1 MTALN
6 DAERAAIQ
14 RDAEGRG
21 KRGSDRAS
29 GRALPARV
37 TGSGESAG
45 GRGGDAGRR
54 GRTPAWMPSRRF
66 FAAVIAIGG
75 MQLLATMDSTIAIV
89 ALPKI
94 QDELGLS
101 DAGRSWVIT
110 AYVLTFGGLMLLGGR
125 LGDTIGRKRTFIV
138 GVALF
143 TIASILCGIAWDEAT
158 LVIARLLQGV
168 GAAIASPT
176 ALALI
181 ATTFPKGPA
190 RNAATAVFAAMTG
203 VGSVMGLVVGGAL
216 TEVSWRLAFLVNVPI
231 GLIMIYLA
239 RKTLRETNRERL
251 KLDAAGALL
260 ATMGCTAAV
269 FGFSMG
275 PEAGW
280 MSPVTIGSGIAAV
293 GCLIAFLW
301 VERTAENPVVPF
313 ELFLDRNRVATFA
326 AVFLAGGVMFTLT
339 VTIGLY
345 VQDIM
350 GYSALRAGVGF
361 IPFVIA
367 LGIGLGVSSAL
378 VSKYPPR
385 VLVIGGGVLV
395 LAAMI
400 YGSTLDANIPYFP
413 NLVLPITIGGL
424 GIGMIV
430 VPLMISAIAG
440 VGFDQIGPVSAIAL
454 MLQNLGGPVVLAII
468 QAVITSRTLYLG
480 GTTGP
485 VKDMNAAQMHA
496 LDQGYSYGLL
506 WVAAVAVI
514 VGAVALFIGY
524 TAQQVAH
531 AQEVKDA
538 IDAGEL

>member
-6 DAERAAIQ
+6 DAERAAIH
-14 RDAEGRG
+14 RDAEDRE
-21 KRGSDRAS
+21 KRGDKVASDRA
-29 GRALPARV
+29 LPSRI
-37 TGSGESAG
+37 GGETAG
-45 GRGGDAGRR
+45 GRGGDGARVGK
-54 GRTPAWMPSRRF
+54 TPAWFPSRRF
-66 FAAVIAIGG
+66 IAAVIAIGG

-94 QDELGLS
+94 QDELNLS

-138 GVALF
+138 GVTLF

-269 FGFSMG
+269 FAFSMG

-280 MSPVTIGSGIAAV
+280 TSPVTLGSGAAAL

-301 VERTAENPVVPF
+301 AERTAENPVVPF
-313 ELFLDRNRVATFA
+313 ELFRDRNRVATFA

-339 VTIGLY
+339 VLIGLY

-350 GYSALRAGVGF
+350 GYSALKAGVGF

-367 LGIGLGVSSAL
+367 LGIGLGLSSAL
-378 VSKYPPR
+378 VSKFPPR
-385 VLVIGGGVLV
+385 LLVIGGGVLV
-395 LAAMI
+395 LAAML
-400 YGSTLDANIPYFP
+400 YGSTLDADIPYFP
-413 NLVLPITIGGL
+413 NLVLPITIGGM

-430 VPLMISAIAG
+430 VPLMLSAIAG

-485 VKDMNAAQMHA
+485 VKDMNPAQLHA
-496 LDQGYSYGLL
+496 LDQGYTYGLL

-514 VGAVALFIGY
+514 VGGAALFIKY
-524 TAQQVAH
+524 TAEQVAH

>member
-1 MTALN
+1 MPALN
-6 DAERAAIQ
+6 DAERAAK
-14 RDAEGRG
+14 RRAAEGG
-21 KRGSDRAS
+21 AKRAV
-29 GRALPARV
+29 PAQAKPPNTERSNRP
-37 TGSGESAG
+37 T
-45 GRGGDAGRR
+45 
-54 GRTPAWMPSRRF
+54 WLPSRRF
-66 FAAVIAIGG
+66 LAAVIAIGG

-89 ALPKI
+89 ALPRI
-94 QDELGLS
+94 QDDLNLS

-143 TIASILCGIAWDEAT
+143 TIASILCGVAWDEAT

-176 ALALI
+176 GLALV
-181 ATTFPKGPA
+181 ATTFSAGPA

-216 TEVSWRLAFLVNVPI
+216 TQVSWRLAFLVNVPI
-231 GLIMIYLA
+231 GLLMIYLA
-239 RKTLRETNRERL
+239 RRTLRETHRERL
-251 KLDAAGALL
+251 KLDAAGAIL
-260 ATMGCTAAV
+260 ATLMCTAAV

-275 PEAGW
+275 PERGW
-280 MSPVTIGSGIAAV
+280 SSPLTITSGAAALV
-293 GCLIAFLW
+293 FFLAFLY

-313 ELFLDRNRVATFA
+313 SLFRDRNRVATFA
-326 AVFLAGGVMFTLT
+326 AIFLAGGVMFTLT
-339 VTIGLY
+339 VLIGLY

-350 GYSALRAGVGF
+350 GYSPLRAGVGF

-367 LGIGLGVSSAL
+367 LGIGLGASSQL
-378 VSKYPPR
+378 VRLLPPR
-385 VLVIGGGVLV
+385 VLVFAGGILV
-395 LAAMI
+395 LGAML
-400 YGSTLDANIPYFP
+400 YGSTLHAEIPYFP
-413 NLVLPITIGGL
+413 NLVLPIVIGGV
-424 GIGMIV
+424 GIGLIV
-430 VPLMISAIAG
+430 VPLTVSAIAG

-454 MLQNLGGPVVLAII
+454 MLQNLGGPLVLAVV

-485 VKDMNAAQMHA
+485 VQNMDAAQLHA
-496 LDQGYSYGLL
+496 LDQGYTYGLL
-506 WVAAVAVI
+506 WVAAVAVL
-514 VGAVALFIGY
+514 VGAAALFIGY
-524 TAQQVAH
+524 TARQVAH

>member
-6 DAERAAIQ
+6 DAERAALD
-14 RDAEGRG
+14 RDADGV
-21 KRGSDRAS
+21 SDRAIPMRVEPTDLERS
-29 GRALPARV
+29 GRYPTWL
-37 TGSGESAG
+37 
-45 GRGGDAGRR
+45 
-54 GRTPAWMPSRRF
+54 PSRRF
-66 FAAVIAIGG
+66 IAAVVAIGG
-75 MQLLATMDSTIAIV
+75 MQLLATMDSTVAIV

-94 QDELGLS
+94 QNELNLS

-138 GVALF
+138 GVGLF
-143 TIASILCGIAWDEAT
+143 TIASILCGIAWDEPT
-158 LVIARLLQGV
+158 LVVARLLQGV

-176 ALALI
+176 GLALV
-181 ATTFPKGPA
+181 ATTFPAGPA

-216 TEVSWRLAFLVNVPI
+216 TEVSWRLAFLVNVPV
-231 GLIMIYLA
+231 GLLMIYLA
-239 RKTLRETNRERL
+239 RRTLRETHRERM
-251 KLDAAGALL
+251 KLDATGAIL
-260 ATMGCTAAV
+260 ATVGCTAAV
-269 FGFSMG
+269 FGFSQG
-275 PEAGW
+275 PEKGW
-280 MSPVTIGSGIAAV
+280 LTPVTLGSGLAALV
-293 GCLIAFLW
+293 AFGAFVI
-301 VERTAENPVVPF
+301 VERTAQNPVVPF
-313 ELFLDRNRVATFA
+313 SLFRDRNRVATFA

-339 VTIGLY
+339 VLIGLY
-345 VQDIM
+345 VQDIL
-350 GYSALRAGVGF
+350 GYSALHAGIGF

-367 LGIGLGVSSAL
+367 LGIGLGLSSQL
-378 VSKYPPR
+378 VSQFPPR

-400 YGSTLDANIPYFP
+400 YGSTLHRGIPYFP
-413 NLVLPITIGGL
+413 DLVIPIVVGGL

-430 VPLMISAIAG
+430 VPLMVSAIAG

-454 MLQNLGGPVVLAII
+454 MLQNLGGPVVLAIV

-485 VKDMNAAQMHA
+485 VKNMDTAQLHA
-496 LDQGYSYGLL
+496 LDQGYTYGLL
-506 WVAAVAVI
+506 WVAAVAVV
-514 VGAVALFIGY
+514 VGGVALFIGY
-524 TAQQVAH
+524 TASQVAH

>member
-6 DAERAAIQ
+6 DAERAAAQ
-14 RDAEGRG
+14 HDGGDDVQGARN
-21 KRGSDRAS
+21 
-29 GRALPARV
+29 RALPMHVEQTA
-37 TGSGESAG
+37 TE
-45 GRGGDAGRR
+45 
-54 GRTPAWMPSRRF
+54 RTSWYPAWLPSRKF
-66 FAAVIAIGG
+66 LAAVIAIGG
-75 MQLLATMDSTIAIV
+75 MQLLATMDSTVAIV

-94 QDELGLS
+94 QDELSLS

-138 GVALF
+138 GVGLF
-143 TIASILCGIAWDEAT
+143 TIASVLCGIAWDETT
-158 LVIARLLQGV
+158 LVTARLLQGV
-168 GAAIASPT
+168 GAAIAAPT
-176 ALALI
+176 GLALI

-216 TEVSWRLAFLVNVPI
+216 TEVSWRWAFLVNVPI
-231 GLIMIYLA
+231 GFVMIYLA
-239 RKTLRETNRERL
+239 RKTLTETHRERM
-251 KLDAAGALL
+251 KLDAAGAIL
-260 ATMGCTAAV
+260 ATLACTAAV

-275 PEAGW
+275 PEQGWGSPLTLGAGL
-280 MSPVTIGSGIAAV
+280 AA
-293 GCLIAFLW
+293 LLFFAAFLY
-301 VERTAENPVVPF
+301 VERTAVNPVVPF
-313 ELFLDRNRVATFA
+313 SLFRDRNRVATFA

-339 VTIGLY
+339 VLIGLY

-350 GYSALRAGVGF
+350 GYSALKAGIGF

-367 LGIGLGVSSAL
+367 LGIGLGLSSHL
-378 VSKYPPR
+378 VSLFAPR
-385 VLVIGGGVLV
+385 LLVIAGGVLV

-400 YGSTLDANIPYFP
+400 YGSTLHGDIPYFP
-413 NLVLPITIGGL
+413 NLVIPITVGGF

-430 VPLMISAIAG
+430 VPLTVSAIAG
-440 VGFDQIGPVSAIAL
+440 VDLDDIGPVSAIAL
-454 MLQNLGGPVVLAII
+454 MLQSLGGPVVLAVI

-485 VKDMNAAQMHA
+485 VRNMDAAQLHA
-496 LDQGYSYGLL
+496 LDQGYTYGLL

-524 TAQQVAH
+524 TASQVAQ
-531 AQEVKDA
+531 AQDVKDA
-538 IDAGEL
+538 IDAGELTTTPAEATR

>member
-6 DAERAAIQ
+6 DAERAAIH
-14 RDAEGRG
+14 RDAEGGANRSQPLRFP
-21 KRGSDRAS
+21 KSS
-29 GRALPARV
+29 EYPALEQTSRY
-37 TGSGESAG
+37 
-45 GRGGDAGRR
+45 
-54 GRTPAWMPSRRF
+54 PAWLPSRRF
-66 FAAVIAIGG
+66 IAAVIAIGG
-75 MQLLATMDSTIAIV
+75 MQLLATMDSTVAIV
-89 ALPKI
+89 ALPRI
-94 QDELGLS
+94 QEELSLS

-110 AYVLTFGGLMLLGGR
+110 AYVLTFGGLILLGGR

-143 TIASILCGIAWDEAT
+143 TIASILCGVAWDETT

-176 ALALI
+176 GLALI

-203 VGSVMGLVVGGAL
+203 VGSVMGLILGGAL
-216 TEVSWRLAFLVNVPI
+216 TEVSWRFAFLVNVPV
-231 GLIMIYLA
+231 GLVMIYLA
-239 RKTLRETNRERL
+239 RTTLRETHKERL
-251 KLDAAGALL
+251 KLDATGAIL
-260 ATMGCTAAV
+260 ATLGCTAAV
-269 FGFSMG
+269 FGFTQG
-275 PEAGW
+275 PENGW
-280 MSPVTIGSGIAAV
+280 LEPITIGSLVAAAV
-293 GCLIAFLW
+293 FLIAFLV

-313 ELFLDRNRVATFA
+313 DLFKDRNRVATFA

-339 VTIGLY
+339 VLIGLY
-345 VQDIM
+345 VQDIL
-350 GYSALRAGVGF
+350 GYSALRAGIGF

-367 LGIGLGVSSAL
+367 LGIGLGLSTAL
-378 VSKYPPR
+378 VPKFPPR
-385 VLVIGGGVLV
+385 LLVIAGGVLV

-400 YGSTLDANIPYFP
+400 YGSTLDAGIPYFP
-413 NLVLPITIGGL
+413 DLVLPITIGGF

-430 VPLMISAIAG
+430 VPLTVSAIAG

-454 MLQNLGGPVVLAII
+454 MLQNLGGPIVLAVV

-485 VKDMNAAQMHA
+485 VKNVDSVQLHA
-496 LDQGYSYGLL
+496 LDQGYTYGLL

-514 VGAVALFIGY
+514 VGGAALFIGY
-524 TAQQVAH
+524 TAEQVAH

>member
-6 DAERAAIQ
+6 DAERAAIR
-14 RDAEGRG
+14 RDAQGG
-21 KRGSDRAS
+21 TD
-29 GRALPARV
+29 RALPEQAKPSAV
-37 TGSGESAG
+37 T
-45 GRGGDAGRR
+45 
-54 GRTPAWMPSRRF
+54 RTSRSPEWLPSRRF
-66 FAAVIAIGG
+66 IAAVIAIGG
-75 MQLLATMDSTIAIV
+75 MQLLATMDSTVAIV

-94 QDELGLS
+94 QDELSLS

-143 TIASILCGIAWDEAT
+143 TIASILCGVAWDETT

-176 ALALI
+176 GLALI

-203 VGSVMGLVVGGAL
+203 VGSVMGLILGGAL
-216 TEVSWRLAFLVNVPI
+216 TEVSWRLAFLVNVPV
-231 GLIMIYLA
+231 GLVMIYLA
-239 RKTLRETNRERL
+239 RTTLRETHKERL
-251 KLDAAGALL
+251 KLDATGAIL
-260 ATMGCTAAV
+260 ATLGCTAAV
-269 FGFSMG
+269 FGFTQG
-275 PEAGW
+275 PENGW
-280 MSPVTIGSGIAAV
+280 LEPITIGSLIAAAV
-293 GCLIAFLW
+293 FLIAFLI

-313 ELFLDRNRVATFA
+313 DLFKDRNRVATFA

-339 VTIGLY
+339 VLIGLY
-345 VQDIM
+345 VQDIL
-350 GYSALRAGVGF
+350 GYSALRAGIGF
-361 IPFVIA
+361 IPFVVA
-367 LGIGLGVSSAL
+367 LGIGLAVSSQL
-378 VSKYPPR
+378 VSMFSPR
-385 VLVIGGGVLV
+385 VLTIAGGILV
-395 LAAMI
+395 LGAMI
-400 YGSTLDANIPYFP
+400 YGSTLHLGIPYFP
-413 NLVLPITIGGL
+413 DLVLPITIGGF

-430 VPLMISAIAG
+430 VPLTVSAIAG

-454 MLQNLGGPVVLAII
+454 MLQNLGGPIVLAIV

-485 VKDMNAAQMHA
+485 VKNMDSVQLHA
-496 LDQGYSYGLL
+496 LDQGYTYGLL

-514 VGAVALFIGY
+514 VGVVALFIGY
-524 TAQQVAH
+524 TADQVAH

-538 IDAGEL
+538 IDHGEL

>member
-6 DAERAAIQ
+6 DAERA
-14 RDAEGRG
+14 RG
-21 KRGSDRAS
+21 NN
-29 GRALPARV
+29 RALPMRIEQD
-37 TGSGESAG
+37 GP
-45 GRGGDAGRR
+45 GRNNRL
-54 GRTPAWMPSRRF
+54 PAWLPSWNF
-66 FAAVIAIGG
+66 IAAVIAIGG
-75 MQLLATMDSTIAIV
+75 MQLLATMDSTVAIV

-143 TIASILCGIAWDEAT
+143 TIASVLCGVAWDEAT

-168 GAAIASPT
+168 GSAIASPT
-176 ALALI
+176 GLALV

-216 TEVSWRLAFLVNVPI
+216 TEVSWRLAFLVNIPI
-231 GLIMIYLA
+231 GLVMILLA
-239 RKTLRETNRERL
+239 RKNLQETDRAPM
-251 KLDAAGALL
+251 KLDAAGAIL
-260 ATMGCTAAV
+260 ATLACTAAV

-275 PEAGW
+275 PEQGW
-280 MSPVTIGSGIAAV
+280 LSPITLVSGAAAALF
-293 GCLIAFLW
+293 GLAFLY

-313 ELFLDRNRVATFA
+313 SLFRERNRVATLA

-339 VTIGLY
+339 VLIGLY

-350 GYSALRAGVGF
+350 GYSALKAGIGF

-367 LGIGLGVSSAL
+367 LGIGLGASSVL
-378 VSKYPPR
+378 VSKFSPR
-385 VLVIGGGVLV
+385 VLVISGGVLV
-395 LAAMI
+395 LGAMI
-400 YGSTLDANIPYFP
+400 YGSTLNAGIPYFP
-413 NLVLPITIGGL
+413 NLVLPITVGGF

-430 VPLMISAIAG
+430 VPLTVSAIAG
-440 VGFDQIGPVSAIAL
+440 VGFDEIGPVSAIAL

-485 VKDMNAAQMHA
+485 VKNMNPAQLHA
-496 LDQGYSYGLL
+496 LDQGYTYGLL
-506 WVAAVAVI
+506 WVAAVAVL
-514 VGAVALFIGY
+514 VGAVALFIRY
-524 TAQQVAH
+524 TAEEVAH

-538 IDAGEL
+538 LDAGELD

>member
-6 DAERAAIQ
+6 GAG
-14 RDAEGRG
+14 RD
-21 KRGSDRAS
+21 
-29 GRALPARV
+29 RALPARV
-37 TGSGESAG
+37 GQPDTGRSGWG
-45 GRGGDAGRR
+45 P
-54 GRTPAWMPSRRF
+54 TWLPSRRF
-66 FAAVIAIGG
+66 LAAVIAIGG

-94 QDELGLS
+94 QDELNLS

-143 TIASILCGIAWDEAT
+143 TIASILCGVAWDEAT

-168 GAAIASPT
+168 GSAIASPT
-176 ALALI
+176 GLALI

-231 GLIMIYLA
+231 GLLMIYLA
-239 RKTLRETNRERL
+239 RRTLRETNRERM
-251 KLDAAGALL
+251 KLDAAGAIL
-260 ATMGCTAAV
+260 ATLACTAAV

-275 PEAGW
+275 PEKGW
-280 MSPVTIGSGIAAV
+280 LSPLTIGSCLAAGLFFLAFVWAERAAV
-293 GCLIAFLW
+293 
-301 VERTAENPVVPF
+301 NPVVPF
-313 ELFLDRNRVATFA
+313 SLFRERNRVATFA

-339 VTIGLY
+339 VLIGLY

-350 GYSALRAGVGF
+350 GYSALKAGIGF

-367 LGIGLGVSSAL
+367 LGVGLGLSSFLAG
-378 VSKYPPR
+378 KFAPR
-385 VLVIGGGVLV
+385 LLVIAGGVLV
-395 LAAMI
+395 LAAML
-400 YGSTLDANIPYFP
+400 YGSTLNGDIPYFP
-413 NLVLPITIGGL
+413 NLVLPITIGGF

-430 VPLMISAIAG
+430 VPLTISAIAG
-440 VGFDQIGPVSAIAL
+440 VGFDEIGPVSAIAL

-485 VKDMNAAQMHA
+485 VKNMDAAQLHA
-496 LDQGYSYGLL
+496 LDQGYTYGLL
-506 WVAAVAVI
+506 WVAAVAVV
-514 VGAVALFIGY
+514 VGVVALFIGY
-524 TAQQVAH
+524 TAEQVAH

>member
-6 DAERAAIQ
+6 DAERAAIH
-14 RDAEGRG
+14 RDAEGAANRA
-21 KRGSDRAS
+21 RPVHVEHPAS
-29 GRALPARV
+29 GR
-37 TGSGESAG
+37 TG
-45 GRGGDAGRR
+45 RYPD
-54 GRTPAWMPSRRF
+54 WLPSRRF
-66 FAAVIAIGG
+66 IAAVIAIGG
-75 MQLLATMDSTIAIV
+75 MQLLATMDSTVAIV

-94 QDELGLS
+94 QDELSLS

-158 LVIARLLQGV
+158 LVTARLLQGV
-168 GAAIASPT
+168 GSAIASPT
-176 ALALI
+176 GLALI

-216 TEVSWRLAFLVNVPI
+216 TEVSWRWAFLVNVPI
-231 GLIMIYLA
+231 GLLMIHLA
-239 RKTLRETNRERL
+239 RRTLRETQRERL
-251 KLDAAGALL
+251 KLDAAGAVL
-260 ATMGCTAAV
+260 ATLGCTAAV

-275 PEAGW
+275 PEQGW
-280 MSPVTIGSGIAAV
+280 LSPLTLGSGAAALAF
-293 GCLIAFLW
+293 LIAFLY
-301 VERTAENPVVPF
+301 VERTAANPVVPF
-313 ELFLDRNRVATFA
+313 ELFKDRNRVATFA

-339 VTIGLY
+339 VLIGLY

-350 GYSALRAGVGF
+350 GYSALRAGIGF

-367 LGIGLGVSSAL
+367 LGIGLGLSSHL
-378 VSKYPPR
+378 VSLFPPR
-385 VLVIGGGVLV
+385 VLVIAGGVLV
-395 LAAMI
+395 LGAMI
-400 YGSTLDANIPYFP
+400 YGSTLNGGIPYFP
-413 NLVLPITIGGL
+413 NLVLPITVGGF

-430 VPLMISAIAG
+430 VPLTVSAIAG

-454 MLQNLGGPVVLAII
+454 MLQNLGGPVVLAVI

-485 VKDMNAAQMHA
+485 VKFMDSAQLHA
-496 LDQGYSYGLL
+496 LDQGYTYGLL
-506 WVAAVAVI
+506 WVAAVAVM
-514 VGAVALFIGY
+514 VGGAALFIGY
-524 TAQQVAH
+524 TSAQVAH

-538 IDAGEL
+538 LDAGEL

>member
-6 DAERAAIQ
+6 DAERAAMY
-14 RDAEGRG
+14 RDAEGGSKRARPMSVERTSVPRTG
-21 KRGSDRAS
+21 K
-29 GRALPARV
+29 
-37 TGSGESAG
+37 
-45 GRGGDAGRR
+45 
-54 GRTPAWMPSRRF
+54 TPAWVPSRRF
-66 FAAVIAIGG
+66 FAAVIAIAG

-89 ALPKI
+89 ALPHI

-125 LGDTIGRKRTFIV
+125 LGDTIGRKRAFIA

-143 TIASILCGIAWDEAT
+143 VIASILCGIAWNEAT

-176 ALALI
+176 GLALV

-216 TEVSWRLAFLVNVPI
+216 TEVSWRWAFLVNVPI

-239 RKTLRETNRERL
+239 RTTLRETSKERM
-251 KLDAAGALL
+251 KLDAAGAIL
-260 ATMGCTAAV
+260 ATLLCTAAV

-275 PEAGW
+275 PEKGW
-280 MSPVTIGSGIAAV
+280 ASPITIGSIVAAAVFGIAF
-293 GCLIAFLW
+293 II
-301 VERTAENPVVPF
+301 VERTAANPVVPF
-313 ELFLDRNRVATFA
+313 KLFKDRNRLATFSA
-326 AVFLAGGVMFTLT
+326 IFLAGGVMFTLT
-339 VTIGLY
+339 VLIGLY
-345 VQDIM
+345 VQDIL
-350 GYSALRAGVGF
+350 GYSALRAGIGF

-367 LGIGLGVSSAL
+367 MGIGLALSSQL
-378 VSKYPPR
+378 VSTFPPR

-395 LAAMI
+395 LGAMI
-400 YGSTLDANIPYFP
+400 YGSTLNSGIPYFP
-413 NLVLPITIGGL
+413 NLVLPITVGGV

-430 VPLMISAIAG
+430 VPLTISAIAG

-485 VKDMNAAQMHA
+485 VKNMDTTQLAA
-496 LDQGYSYGLL
+496 LDAGYTYGLL
-506 WVAAVAVI
+506 WVAAVAVL
-514 VGAVALFIGY
+514 VGGAALLIGY
-524 TAQQVAH
+524 TSQQVAH

>member
-6 DAERAAIQ
+6 DAERA
-14 RDAEGRG
+14 RG
-21 KRGSDRAS
+21 NN
-29 GRALPARV
+29 RALPMRIEQD
-37 TGSGESAG
+37 GP
-45 GRGGDAGRR
+45 GRNNRL
-54 GRTPAWMPSRRF
+54 PAWLPSWNF
-66 FAAVIAIGG
+66 IAAVIAIGG
-75 MQLLATMDSTIAIV
+75 MQLLATMDSTVAIV

-143 TIASILCGIAWDEAT
+143 TIASVLCGVAWDEAT

-168 GAAIASPT
+168 GSAIASPT
-176 ALALI
+176 GLALV

-216 TEVSWRLAFLVNVPI
+216 TEVSWRLAFLVNIPI
-231 GLIMIYLA
+231 GLVMILLA
-239 RKTLRETNRERL
+239 RKNLQETDRAPM
-251 KLDAAGALL
+251 KLDAAGAIL
-260 ATMGCTAAV
+260 ATLACTAAV

-275 PEAGW
+275 PEQGW
-280 MSPVTIGSGIAAV
+280 LSPITLVSGAAAALF
-293 GCLIAFLW
+293 GLAFLY
-301 VERTAENPVVPF
+301 VERTAANPVVPF
-313 ELFLDRNRVATFA
+313 SLFRERNRVATLA

-339 VTIGLY
+339 VLIGLY

-350 GYSALRAGVGF
+350 GYSALKAGIGF

-367 LGIGLGVSSAL
+367 LGIGLGASSVL
-378 VSKYPPR
+378 VSKFSPR
-385 VLVIGGGVLV
+385 VLVISGGILV
-395 LAAMI
+395 LGAMI
-400 YGSTLDANIPYFP
+400 YGSTLNAGIPYFP
-413 NLVLPITIGGL
+413 NLVLPITVGGF

-430 VPLMISAIAG
+430 VPLTVSAIAG
-440 VGFDQIGPVSAIAL
+440 VGFDEIGPVSAIAL

-485 VKDMNAAQMHA
+485 VKNMNPAQLHA
-496 LDQGYSYGLL
+496 LDQGYTYGLL
-506 WVAAVAVI
+506 WVAAVAVL
-514 VGAVALFIGY
+514 VGAVALLIRY
-524 TAQQVAH
+524 TAEEVAH

-538 IDAGEL
+538 LDAGELD

>member
-6 DAERAAIQ
+6 DAERAAIH
-14 RDAEGRG
+14 RDAEDRE
-21 KRGSDRAS
+21 KRGDKLASDRA
-29 GRALPARV
+29 LPSRI
-37 TGSGESAG
+37 GGETAG
-45 GRGGDAGRR
+45 GRGGDGARVGK
-54 GRTPAWMPSRRF
+54 TPAWFPSRRF
-66 FAAVIAIGG
+66 IAAVIAIGG

-94 QDELGLS
+94 QDELNLS

-138 GVALF
+138 GVTLF

-239 RKTLRETNRERL
+239 RRTLRETNRERL

-269 FGFSMG
+269 FAFSMG

-280 MSPVTIGSGIAAV
+280 TSPVTLGSGVAAL

-301 VERTAENPVVPF
+301 AERTAENPVVPF
-313 ELFLDRNRVATFA
+313 ELFRDRNRVATFA

-339 VTIGLY
+339 VLIGLY

-350 GYSALRAGVGF
+350 GYSALKAGIGF

-367 LGIGLGVSSAL
+367 LGIGLGLSSAL
-378 VSKYPPR
+378 VSKFPPR
-385 VLVIGGGVLV
+385 LLVIGGGVLV
-395 LAAMI
+395 LAAML
-400 YGSTLDANIPYFP
+400 YGSTLDADIPYFP
-413 NLVLPITIGGL
+413 NLVLPITIGGM

-430 VPLMISAIAG
+430 VPLMLSAIAG

-485 VKDMNAAQMHA
+485 VKDMNPAQLHA
-496 LDQGYSYGLL
+496 LDQGYTYGLL

-514 VGAVALFIGY
+514 VGGAALFIKY
-524 TAQQVAH
+524 TAEQVAH

>member
-6 DAERAAIQ
+6 DAERAAIR
-14 RDAEGRG
+14 RDAEGG
-21 KRGSDRAS
+21 TERAVPVQVEPTS
-29 GRALPARV
+29 VAKTGRSPDWL
-37 TGSGESAG
+37 
-45 GRGGDAGRR
+45 
-54 GRTPAWMPSRRF
+54 PSRRF
-66 FAAVIAIGG
+66 IAAVIAIGG
-75 MQLLATMDSTIAIV
+75 MQLLATMDSTVAIV

-94 QDELGLS
+94 QDELSLS

-143 TIASILCGIAWDEAT
+143 TIASILCGIAWDEST

-176 ALALI
+176 GLALI

-203 VGSVMGLVVGGAL
+203 VGSVMGLILGGAL
-216 TEVSWRLAFLVNVPI
+216 TEVSWRLAFLVNVPV
-231 GLIMIYLA
+231 GLLMIYLA
-239 RKTLRETNRERL
+239 RTTLRETHKERL
-251 KLDAAGALL
+251 KLDATGAIL
-260 ATMGCTAAV
+260 ATLGCTAAV
-269 FGFSMG
+269 FGFTQG
-275 PEAGW
+275 PENGW
-280 MSPVTIGSGIAAV
+280 LEPITIASGVAALV
-293 GCLIAFLW
+293 FLGAFVV
-301 VERTAENPVVPF
+301 VERTAVNPVVPF
-313 ELFLDRNRVATFA
+313 DLFRDRNRVATFA
-326 AVFLAGGVMFTLT
+326 AIFLAGGVMFTLT

-345 VQDIM
+345 VQDIL
-350 GYSALRAGVGF
+350 GYSALRAGIGF
-361 IPFVIA
+361 IPFVVA
-367 LGIGLGVSSAL
+367 LGVGLGVSSHL
-378 VSKYPPR
+378 VSLFSPR
-385 VLVIGGGVLV
+385 VLTIAGGILV
-395 LAAMI
+395 LGAML
-400 YGSTLDANIPYFP
+400 YGSTVHRGIPYFP
-413 NLVLPITIGGL
+413 DLVLPIVIGGF

-430 VPLMISAIAG
+430 VPLMVSAIAG

-454 MLQNLGGPVVLAII
+454 MLQNLGGPIVLAVI

-485 VKDMNAAQMHA
+485 VKYMDAAQLHA

-514 VGAVALFIGY
+514 VGGAALFIGY
-524 TAQQVAH
+524 TADQVAH

-538 IDAGEL
+538 IEHGEL

>member
-6 DAERAAIQ
+6 DAERAAMY
-14 RDAEGRG
+14 RNAEGGANRSSPLHVG
-21 KRGSDRAS
+21 NPVK
-29 GRALPARV
+29 GR
-37 TGSGESAG
+37 TGSY
-45 GRGGDAGRR
+45 
-54 GRTPAWMPSRRF
+54 PAWLPSRRF
-66 FAAVIAIGG
+66 IAAVIAIGG
-75 MQLLATMDSTIAIV
+75 MQLLATMDSTVAIV

-94 QDELGLS
+94 QDELSLS

-125 LGDTIGRKRTFIV
+125 LGDVIGRKRTFIV

-143 TIASILCGIAWDEAT
+143 TIASVLCGLAWNEAT
-158 LVIARLLQGV
+158 LVTARLLQGV

-190 RNAATAVFAAMTG
+190 RNAATAIFAAMTG
-203 VGSVMGLVVGGAL
+203 IGSVMGLIVGGAL
-216 TEVSWRLAFLVNVPI
+216 TEVSWRWAFLINIPI
-231 GLIMIYLA
+231 GLLMIHLA
-239 RKTLRETNRERL
+239 RRTLRETHRERL
-251 KLDAAGALL
+251 KLDAAGAIL
-260 ATMGCTAAV
+260 ATLGCTAAV
-269 FGFSMG
+269 FAFSMG
-275 PEAGW
+275 PEQGW
-280 MSPVTIGSGIAAV
+280 ISPVTLGSGLAA
-293 GCLIAFLW
+293 GTFLLAFVY
-301 VERTAENPVVPF
+301 VERTAENPVMPLV
-313 ELFLDRNRVATFA
+313 LFRDRNRVATFA

-339 VTIGLY
+339 VLIGLY

-378 VSKYPPR
+378 VSHFPPR
-385 VLVIGGGVLV
+385 VLVIAGGVLV
-395 LAAMI
+395 LAAML

-413 NLVLPITIGGL
+413 NLVLPITVGGF

-430 VPLMISAIAG
+430 VPLTVSAIAG

-454 MLQNLGGPVVLAII
+454 MLQNLGGPVVLAVI

-480 GTTGP
+480 GTNGP
-485 VKDMNAAQMHA
+485 VKDMNPAQLHA

-514 VGAVALFIGY
+514 VGVAALFIGY
-524 TAQQVAH
+524 TASQVAH

-538 IDAGEL
+538 IDQGEL

>member
-14 RDAEGRG
+14 RDAEDGANRG
-21 KRGSDRAS
+21 I
-29 GRALPARV
+29 PMHMQ
-37 TGSGESAG
+37 
-45 GRGGDAGRR
+45 
-54 GRTPAWMPSRRF
+54 RTPQEQTSRYPAWLPSRRF
-66 FAAVIAIGG
+66 VAAVIAIGG
-75 MQLLATMDSTIAIV
+75 MQLLATMDSTVAIV

-94 QDELGLS
+94 QNELSLS

-143 TIASILCGIAWDEAT
+143 TIASILCGLAWSEAT
-158 LVIARLLQGV
+158 LVTARLLQGV
-168 GAAIASPT
+168 GSAIASPT

-190 RNAATAVFAAMTG
+190 RNAATAIFAAMTG
-203 VGSVMGLVVGGAL
+203 VGSVMGLIVGGAL
-216 TEVSWRLAFLVNVPI
+216 TEVSWRWAFLINIPI
-231 GLIMIYLA
+231 GLLMIQLA
-239 RKTLRETNRERL
+239 RTTLRETHRERL
-251 KLDAAGALL
+251 KLDAAGAIL
-260 ATMGCTAAV
+260 ATLACTFAV

-275 PEAGW
+275 PEHGW
-280 MSPVTIGSGIAAV
+280 LKPLTLGSGAAAV
-293 GCLIAFLW
+293 AFFIAFLC
-301 VERTAENPVVPF
+301 VERTADNPVVPF
-313 ELFLDRNRVATFA
+313 ALFKDRNRVATFA

-339 VTIGLY
+339 VLIGLY

-367 LGIGLGVSSAL
+367 LGIGLGLSSHL
-378 VSKYPPR
+378 VSLFPPR
-385 VLVIGGGVLV
+385 VLVIAGGVLV
-395 LAAMI
+395 LGAML
-400 YGSTLDANIPYFP
+400 YGSTLNGGIPYFP
-413 NLVLPITIGGL
+413 NLVLPITVGGF

-430 VPLMISAIAG
+430 VPLTVSAIAG

-454 MLQNLGGPVVLAII
+454 MLQNLGGPVVLAVI

-485 VKDMNAAQMHA
+485 VKNMNAAQLHA
-496 LDQGYSYGLL
+496 LDQGYTYGLL

-514 VGAVALFIGY
+514 VGGVALFIGY
-524 TAQQVAH
+524 TSAQVAH

>member
-6 DAERAAIQ
+6 DAEQAMAAA
-14 RDAEGRG
+14 D
-21 KRGSDRAS
+21 
-29 GRALPARV
+29 P
-37 TGSGESAG
+37 
-45 GRGGDAGRR
+45 GRR
-54 GRTPAWMPSRRF
+54 NRGARTRADRSGSPAARLPEMLPSWRF
-66 FAAVIAIGG
+66 LSAIIAIGG

-94 QDELGLS
+94 QDDLGLS

-143 TIASILCGIAWDEAT
+143 TIASVLCGVAWNEAT
-158 LVIARLLQGV
+158 LVTARLLQGV

-176 ALALI
+176 GLALV

-203 VGSVMGLVVGGAL
+203 IGSVMGLVVGGAL
-216 TEVSWRLAFLVNVPI
+216 VEVNWRLAFLVNVPI
-231 GLIMIYLA
+231 GLAMIYMA
-239 RKTLRETNRERL
+239 RKSLSETEREPM

-260 ATMGCTAAV
+260 ATLACTAAV
-269 FGFSMG
+269 FGFSNG
-275 PEAGW
+275 PENGW
-280 MSPVTIGSGIAAV
+280 ASPVTIGSGLAAAV
-293 GCLIAFLW
+293 FFAAFFL
-301 VERTAENPVVPF
+301 VERSAENPVVPF
-313 ELFLDRNRVATFA
+313 TLFHDRNRVATLA
-326 AVFLAGGVMFTLT
+326 AIFLAGGVMFTLT
-339 VTIGLY
+339 VLIGLY

-350 GYSALRAGVGF
+350 GYTPLRAGIGF

-367 LGIGLGVSSAL
+367 LGLGLGVASQL
-378 VSKYPPR
+378 VSYLAPR

-395 LAAMI
+395 LGAML
-400 YGSTLDANIPYFP
+400 YGSTLNADIPYFP
-413 NLVLPITIGGL
+413 NLVIPITVGGF

-430 VPLMISAIAG
+430 VPLTVSAIAG
-440 VGFDQIGPVSAIAL
+440 VGISEIGPVSAIAL
-454 MLQNLGGPVVLAII
+454 MLQNLGGPVVLAVI

-485 VKDMNAAQMHA
+485 VKNMDAAQLHA
-496 LDQGYSYGLL
+496 LDQGYTYGLL
-506 WVAAVAVI
+506 WVAAVAVL
-514 VGAVALFIGY
+514 VGAAALFIRY
-524 TAQQVAH
+524 TAKEVAH
-531 AQEVKDA
+531 AQEVKEA

>member
-6 DAERAAIQ
+6 DAARVVSPARTAPAEHAFSFPREAIREQ
-14 RDAEGRG
+14 AGRFYPTWLP
-21 KRGSDRAS
+21 S
-29 GRALPARV
+29 GRFI
-37 TGSGESAG
+37 S
-45 GRGGDAGRR
+45 
-54 GRTPAWMPSRRF
+54 
-66 FAAVIAIGG
+66 AVIAIGG
-75 MQLLATMDSTIAIV
+75 MQLLATMDSTVAIV

-94 QDELGLS
+94 QDQLSLS
-101 DAGRSWVIT
+101 DAGRSWVIM

-143 TIASILCGIAWDEAT
+143 TIASVLCGVAWDETT
-158 LVIARLLQGV
+158 LVVARLLQGV

-176 ALALI
+176 GLALV

-231 GLIMIYLA
+231 GLLMIYLA
-239 RKTLRETNRERL
+239 RTTLSETHRERM

-260 ATMGCTAAV
+260 ATLGCTAAV
-269 FGFSMG
+269 FGFSQG
-275 PEAGW
+275 PENGW
-280 MSPVTIGSGIAAV
+280 LTPVTLGSGLAALV
-293 GCLIAFLW
+293 FLSAFVV
-301 VERTAENPVVPF
+301 VERSAENPVVPF
-313 ELFLDRNRVATFA
+313 GLFLDRNRLATFG

-339 VTIGLY
+339 VLIGLY

-350 GYSALRAGVGF
+350 GYSALRAGVAF

-367 LGIGLGVSSAL
+367 LGIGLGFSSHL
-378 VSKYPPR
+378 VSLFAPR
-385 VLVIGGGVLV
+385 LLVIGGGVLV

-400 YGSTLDANIPYFP
+400 YGSTLNGGIPYFP
-413 NLVLPITIGGL
+413 NLLLPITVGGL

-430 VPLMISAIAG
+430 VPLTVSAIAG
-440 VGFDQIGPVSAIAL
+440 VGVDQIGPVTAIAL
-454 MLQNLGGPVVLAII
+454 MLQNLGGPIVLAVI

-485 VKDMNAAQMHA
+485 VKKMNPQQLAA
-496 LDQGYSYGLL
+496 LDAGYSYGLL
-506 WVAAVAVI
+506 WVAAVAVL
-514 VGAVALFIGY
+514 VGGAALFIRY
-524 TAQQVAH
+524 TAEQVAH
-531 AQEVKDA
+531 AQEVKEA

>member
-6 DAERAAIQ
+6 DAERAAIH
-14 RDAEGRG
+14 RDSEGESQQ
-21 KRGSDRAS
+21 GSRRA
-29 GRALPARV
+29 GDRALPERV
-37 TGSGESAG
+37 PTLG
-45 GRGGDAGRR
+45 GQDADTQRPGRS
-54 GRTPAWMPSRRF
+54 PAAWLPSRRF
-66 FAAVIAIGG
+66 IAAVIAIGG

-94 QDELGLS
+94 QDELNLS

-138 GVALF
+138 GVTLF
-143 TIASILCGIAWDEAT
+143 TIASVLCGIAWDEAT

-231 GLIMIYLA
+231 GLLMIYLA

-260 ATMGCTAAV
+260 ATLGCTAAV

-275 PEAGW
+275 PEQGW
-280 MSPVTIGSGIAAV
+280 LSPLTLGSGVIAVAALV
-293 GCLIAFLW
+293 GFLI

-313 ELFLDRNRVATFA
+313 SLFHDRNRVATFA
-326 AVFLAGGVMFTLT
+326 AIFLAGGVMFTLT
-339 VTIGLY
+339 VLIGLY

-350 GYSALRAGVGF
+350 GYSALRAGIGF

-367 LGIGLGVSSAL
+367 LGIGLGLSSAL
-378 VSKYPPR
+378 VSKFPPR
-385 VLVIGGGVLV
+385 VLVIAGGVLV
-395 LAAMI
+395 LGAMI
-400 YGSTLDANIPYFP
+400 YGSTLDADIPYFP
-413 NLVLPITIGGL
+413 NLVFPITIGGL

-454 MLQNLGGPVVLAII
+454 MLQNLGGPVVLAVI

-485 VKDMNAAQMHA
+485 VSDMNAAQLHA
-496 LDQGYSYGLL
+496 LDQGYTYGLL
-506 WVAAVAVI
+506 WVAAVAVV
-514 VGAVALFIGY
+514 VGAAALFIGY

>member
-6 DAERAAIQ
+6 DADRAARSQ
-14 RDAEGRG
+14 FDGNRDADRHPVPV
-21 KRGSDRAS
+21 GSQSLERTGPPTGILS
-29 GRALPARV
+29 GRFL
-37 TGSGESAG
+37 
-45 GRGGDAGRR
+45 
-54 GRTPAWMPSRRF
+54 
-66 FAAVIAIGG
+66 AAVVAIGG
-75 MQLLATMDSTIAIV
+75 MQLLATMDSTVAIV
-89 ALPKI
+89 ALPQI
-94 QDELGLS
+94 QNELNLS

-143 TIASILCGIAWDEAT
+143 TIASVLCGIAWDETT
-158 LVIARLLQGV
+158 LVVARLLQGV

-176 ALALI
+176 GLALI
-181 ATTFPKGPA
+181 ATTFPKGPS

-216 TEVSWRLAFLVNVPI
+216 VEVSWRLAFLVNIPI
-231 GLIMIYLA
+231 GLLMIYLA
-239 RKTLRETNRERL
+239 RTTLHETHRERM

-260 ATMGCTAAV
+260 ATLACTAAV
-269 FGFSMG
+269 FGFAQA
-275 PEAGW
+275 PENGW
-280 MSPVTIGSGIAAV
+280 MSPMTLAAALV
-293 GCLIAFLW
+293 AVVAFAAFVY
-301 VERTAENPVVPF
+301 VERTAVNPVVPF
-313 ELFLDRNRVATFA
+313 GLFRDRNRLATFA

-339 VTIGLY
+339 VLIGLY

-350 GYSALRAGVGF
+350 GYSALRAGIGF

-367 LGIGLGVSSAL
+367 LGVGLGASSQL
-378 VSKYPPR
+378 VSYFPPR
-385 VLVIGGGVLV
+385 VLVIAGGVLV
-395 LAAMI
+395 LGAML
-400 YGSTLDANIPYFP
+400 YGSTLNGGIPYFP
-413 NLVLPITIGGL
+413 NLLVPIVVGGF

-430 VPLMISAIAG
+430 VPLMVSAIAG
-440 VGFDQIGPVSAIAL
+440 VGLDQIGPVSAIAL

-485 VKDMNAAQMHA
+485 VKKMSPEQLHA
-496 LDQGYSYGLL
+496 LDQGYTYGLL

-514 VGAVALFIGY
+514 VGGVALFIGY
-524 TAQQVAH
+524 TSSQVAH

-538 IDAGEL
+538 LDAGEL